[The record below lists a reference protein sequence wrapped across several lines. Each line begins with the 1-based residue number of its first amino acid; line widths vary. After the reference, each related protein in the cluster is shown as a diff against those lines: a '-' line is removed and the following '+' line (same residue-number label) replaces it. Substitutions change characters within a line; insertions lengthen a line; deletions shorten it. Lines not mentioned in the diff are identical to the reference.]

1 MDHGLCNQRKF
12 ELGDSHISERKQYY
26 FKLMKL
32 ANLFLMHLCVTDSS
46 VKVVQ
51 RDHDCVVPSVS
62 ADVLDSST
70 FSMHL
75 TSGCLAYEQ
84 HL

>member
-1 MDHGLCNQRKF
+1 
-12 ELGDSHISERKQYY
+12 
-26 FKLMKL
+26 MKL
-32 ANLFLMHLCVTDSS
+32 ANLFLMHLCVIDSG
-46 VKVVQ
+46 VKVV
-51 RDHDCVVPSVS
+51 RTGRGHDCVVTSVS

-75 TSGCLAYEQ
+75 PSGCLAYEQ